1 VLAPTRSTQKEHH
14 PLTNGEEDPP
24 VTAEVNLDQIVSEV
38 SARLRT
44 RFPDRSAAEVES
56 AVQAELDSLAD
67 RPVQD
72 YLSVLTERAAKS
84 RLKKSRPDA

>member
-1 VLAPTRSTQKEHH
+1 MP
-14 PLTNGEEDPP
+14 DD
-24 VTAEVNLDQIVSEV
+24 VNLDQIVSEV

-44 RFPDRSAAEVES
+44 RFPDRPAAEVES
-56 AVQAELDSLAD
+56 AVQAELDALAG

-84 RLKKSRPDA
+84 RLKKSHPDA

>member
-1 VLAPTRSTQKEHH
+1 M
-14 PLTNGEEDPP
+14 
-24 VTAEVNLDQIVSEV
+24 TAEVNLDQIVSEV

-44 RFPDRSAAEVES
+44 RFPDRPAAEVES
-56 AVQAELDSLAD
+56 AVQKELDSLAD